1 MTPMHPFH
9 RIRNALAAIALISGM
24 PSIASADTSSSTRC
38 SAVEYRQFDFWIG
51 DWDTFET
58 EDLHGPSIARAWIT
72 PLVDGCAL
80 HERYEQSDG
89 LVGDSILSFDPVRR
103 QWQQTWIT
111 NRGSNMV
118 LWGELRDGA
127 LVLEGEVHLHDG
139 ATVLQRISWR
149 TEGDAVRETAVLSRD
164 GGRAGSLPSTFSS
177 GSGSE
182 RRLSMRWTALHQP
195 AA

>member
-1 MTPMHPFH
+1 MDSLHSFH
-9 RIRNALAAIALISGM
+9 RVRNALAVIAIISGM
-24 PSIASADTSSSTRC
+24 PAVANAAETSSSTRC

-51 DWDTFET
+51 DWDTFEM
-58 EDLHGPSIARAWIT
+58 DDGPSIARAEIT
-72 PLVDGCAL
+72 PIVDGCAL

-103 QWQQTWIT
+103 QWQQTWVT

-139 ATVLQRISWR
+139 ATVLQRITWR
-149 TEGDAVRETAVLSRD
+149 REGDAVRETAVLSRD
-164 GGRAGSLPSTFSS
+164 GGA
-177 GSGSE
+177 
-182 RRLSMRWTALHQP
+182 RWEP
-195 AA
+195 AFDVLFRKRDARPDADNPADR